1 MVVPRSIQRNLLWPT
16 HFTHVPFQ
24 LGYALENEASPYWA
38 PLAGSVWT
46 QEDLVELTCPI
57 GGLESVEL
65 SNTLPGG

>member
-1 MVVPRSIQRNLLWPT
+1 MKALAVEVAAPVAVG
-16 HFTHVPFQ
+16 H
-24 LGYALENEASPYWA
+24 ALENEASPYWT

-57 GGLESVEL
+57 GGLEPVEL